1 MPPVNIGMK
10 TGIKDRLEL
19 TLGDL
24 LLHKPVEIENSVHFF
39 LRFDMFIWSFQVY
52 LSKNKEKT
60 YKTLSPHTAWT
71 LAL

>member
-60 YKTLSPHTAWT
+60 LFGTIYSRL
-71 LAL
+71 LR